1 MAALWSSIWEWDGV
15 GWEGVL
21 ESFRQEYRVLN
32 WQWEQRG
39 ADDFAVVVEV
49 DSKGFGL
56 CVALGSEG
64 GKEVKV
70 GPRGS

>member
-1 MAALWSSIWEWDGV
+1 MTLP
-15 GWEGVL
+15 
-21 ESFRQEYRVLN
+21 F
-32 WQWEQRG
+32 
-39 ADDFAVVVEV
+39 VVEV

-70 GPRGS
+70 GPRGSCRRLCPAMLFRFSHFCFVPH